1 MNAKYALG
9 ENEVLEVKSD
19 ILFHD
24 LFNEEEMNTIEWTVM
39 MILDKPYEEI
49 HNNVKVSNIRLT
61 RVSKNE
67 KPKYVDLIVTLKDKK
82 IVIELNNNYCGS
94 YLRNTLY
101 ALVAINNSYIRDGDY
116 YNEKIQGILVNLN
129 WYKSKKKADYSK
141 REIIYQY
148 PKDGEEKDYLLKI
161 ININLDYYS
170 LKCYNKF
177 KGVDKLSK
185 LLTIKD
191 KRELK
196 EFTKEEKL
204 LEHYYKKMDRLSHEE
219 EYCKMVWDERLDEN
233 LRKVD
238 AYNDGKSEG
247 IEIGIEKGIEKG
259 IEQGILQNKT
269 EMILNMNTNKI
280 PVKTIAECAKLS
292 ISEVNK
298 IINSNL

>member
-191 KRELK
+191 KRELR

-247 IEIGIEKGIEKG
+247 IEIGIEKGIE
-259 IEQGILQNKT
+259 QGILQNKT

-280 PVKTIAECAKLS
+280 PIKTIAECAKLS

-298 IINSNL
+298 IINSSL